1 LQYQYAKSREVANK
15 QRSITKVATPSELVS
30 QKIIFDRRYHTP
42 VFSFFIQ
49 NLLKNLKKLLHIVSI
64 LWYNICEMAVP
75 KKRRIDMAEKPEAIK
90 YDKNNYRI
98 HSAENK
104 QLIKKSLED
113 CGAGRSIL
121 IDNENEIIAGN
132 GVYEQAKK
140 LGIPVKIIETDGK
153 ELVVVKR
160 TDLKTDDQK
169 RKILAVMDNT
179 TSDSSEFDIEKLEND
194 FGGIELSDFGIEG
207 IGDVLA
213 GEDGDDIPE
222 AKEGKTS
229 NGTSASELQEIEE
242 DAEDGEMQRIIICY
256 KKSDKAKL
264 EQIFGCE
271 ITKILYKIDDLISNG
286 EEQENE

>member
-1 LQYQYAKSREVANK
+1 
-15 QRSITKVATPSELVS
+15 
-30 QKIIFDRRYHTP
+30 
-42 VFSFFIQ
+42 
-49 NLLKNLKKLLHIVSI
+49 
-64 LWYNICEMAVP
+64 
-75 KKRRIDMAEKPEAIK
+75 MAEKPEAIK

-213 GEDGDDIPE
+213 GEDG
-222 AKEGKTS
+222 
-229 NGTSASELQEIEE
+229 
-242 DAEDGEMQRIIICY
+242 EMQRIIICY
-256 KKSDKAKL
+256 KKSDKEKL